1 MKSLIIYGL
10 TAAFF
15 LFVLTGCSPKVNSSA
30 MLFKEYSPDAETLSQ
45 YPEAAEGMKRC
56 VIGINEVKA
65 SQVSLEFYVGKET
78 EIDCNKHWL
87 QGQFDKQFDKASG
100 IYFFEFNGNGDI
112 MSTRMGCPESSKKM
126 AFISGKPVRVDL
138 KPNNLFVIYLP
149 EDLELR
155 YNLWEN
161 STGYKTAKQI

>member
-10 TAAFF
+10 TAASF
-15 LFVLTGCSPKVNSSA
+15 LCMLIGCSPKVNSSA
-30 MLFKEYSPDAETLSQ
+30 TLFKEYVPKAEALSQ
-45 YPEAAEGMKRC
+45 YPEPAEGMKRC

-65 SQVSLEFYVGKET
+65 TQVSLEFYAGKET

-87 QGQFDKQFDKASG
+87 QGQFEKKSDKASG

-112 MSTRMGCPESSKKM
+112 MSTRKGCPESSKKT
-126 AFISGKPVRVDL
+126 AFISGKPVRMDL
-138 KPNNLFVIYLP
+138 KPYNLFVIYLP

-155 YNLWEN
+155 YNLWEK
-161 STGYKTAKQI
+161 STGYKKAKQL